1 MNAQRIVQN
10 CVLKNQ
16 STVVEEMIQANLI
29 FLEYLDP
36 FADEVLEWWL
46 IDSWLAE
53 RLQQEDEVVIEEY
66 GCYWWGRST
75 SGQAIYLDSVNLTF
89 APADTSST
97 GQTSGST
104 EKPSGSTGQ
113 TSGSTTEAPASADTG
128 ANESFVGALLLV
140 LSAAAGVVFLGRRR
154 CKA

>member
-16 STVVEEMIQANLI
+16 STVVEEMIQANLLS
-29 FLEYLDP
+29 LEYIDP

-53 RLQQEDEVVIEEY
+53 RLRQEGEVVIEEY

-75 SGQAIYLDSVNLTF
+75 SGQAIYLDKVIQKI
-89 APADTSST
+89 A
-97 GQTSGST
+97 
-104 EKPSGSTGQ
+104 E
-113 TSGSTTEAPASADTG
+113 E
-128 ANESFVGALLLV
+128 
-140 LSAAAGVVFLGRRR
+140 
-154 CKA
+154 

>member
-1 MNAQRIVQN
+1 MNAQRIVEN

-29 FLEYLDP
+29 SLEYLDL

-53 RLQQEDEVVIEEY
+53 RLRQEGEVVIEEY

-75 SGQAIYLDSVNLTF
+75 SGQAICLDSVIQKI
-89 APADTSST
+89 A
-97 GQTSGST
+97 
-104 EKPSGSTGQ
+104 E
-113 TSGSTTEAPASADTG
+113 E
-128 ANESFVGALLLV
+128 
-140 LSAAAGVVFLGRRR
+140 
-154 CKA
+154 